1 MKETIRK
8 ILKEEFG
15 YKQQLFNLLRTG
27 DSDNIEMVKM
37 ISQGQGIEILELLID
52 YSKENPKPPYFKLL
66 NHFDLSEDELINVL
80 SKLLDDNIHQIERY
94 SNGNVQIIG
103 EYGYEIYFEYSDGSW
118 IKHEYD
124 DNGNQIYSES
134 SNGRWSKWGY
144 DDRGN
149 EIYYENG
156 NGDWEKMEYDKNR
169 NLIYSERS
177 DGYWLKREYDEY
189 NNLIYY
195 KSSDSFT

>member
-94 SNGNVQIIG
+94 SNGNVQI
-103 EYGYEIYFEYSDGSW
+103 F
-118 IKHEYD
+118 
-124 DNGNQIYSES
+124 
-134 SNGRWSKWGY
+134 
-144 DDRGN
+144 
-149 EIYYENG
+149 
-156 NGDWEKMEYDKNR
+156 
-169 NLIYSERS
+169 
-177 DGYWLKREYDEY
+177 
-189 NNLIYY
+189 
-195 KSSDSFT
+195 